1 MPPTS
6 IFINAA
12 SSGIS
17 GIGNSRSSVLLGPR
31 RTAASTFS
39 TTWLPFAIADDLTP
53 PCTIVCL
60 GWHAWLYHE
69 KPRPRGRR
77 CTPARM
83 DPSTLCANRR
93 RDRDGVGARVQRPRL
108 PADRDACGVLDGS
121 GAASFQDF
129 QAAGASERR
138 RPAAGI
144 HEKCASRARRL

>member
-60 GWHAWLYHE
+60 GWLVGFTKE
-69 KPRPRGRR
+69 MPGRRGRR

-83 DPSTLCANRR
+83 DPSALGANRR
-93 RDRDGVGARVQRPRL
+93 RARDGVGARVQRPRL
-108 PADRDACGVLDGS
+108 PADRDACGVLDDS

-144 HEKCASRARRL
+144 HENCTGHARRL